1 MSRDDRS
8 AEDVAGLF
16 RKFGGD
22 AHNYRE
28 FSAPEADAQAAGNW
42 PLLSGGPIDRPPVA
56 PPVPAAAPAIAPVAP
71 VAPVAT
77 TAPAVS
83 VAPFAPVAPLI
94 PAATAATP
102 SAPAPSA
109 GAAPSELQALF
120 ARLAEPQRPA
130 AAPGP
135 MSRWRRPT

>member
-28 FSAPEADAQAAGNW
+28 FSAPEEDAQAAGNW

-109 GAAPSELQALF
+109 GAAPGELQALF
-120 ARLAEPQRPA
+120 ARLAQPQRPA

>member
-28 FSAPEADAQAAGNW
+28 FSAPEADAQAPGNW

-56 PPVPAAAPAIAPVAP
+56 PPAPAVAPAIAP

-94 PAATAATP
+94 PALAAATQ

>member
-56 PPVPAAAPAIAPVAP
+56 PPAPAAVPAIAPVAP
-71 VAPVAT
+71 VA
-77 TAPAVS
+77 TAAP

-94 PAATAATP
+94 PAVTAAP
-102 SAPAPSA
+102 QSAPAPSA

>member
-56 PPVPAAAPAIAPVAP
+56 PPAPAIAPVAP
-71 VAPVAT
+71 VATA
-77 TAPAVS
+77 APAVS
-83 VAPFAPVAPLI
+83 IASFAPLI
-94 PAATAATP
+94 PAVAAATQ

-130 AAPGP
+130 AALGP